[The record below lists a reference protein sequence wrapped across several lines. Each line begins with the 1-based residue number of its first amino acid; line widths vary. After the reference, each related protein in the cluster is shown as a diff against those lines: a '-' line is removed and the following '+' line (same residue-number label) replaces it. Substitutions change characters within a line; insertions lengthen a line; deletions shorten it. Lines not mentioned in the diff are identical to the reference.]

1 MYICQSYLSTE
12 VSGRHTQS
20 TQPDLQ
26 TQVSPRRM
34 QSLTSRA
41 SSVSSLT
48 PASRS
53 PRLAPGLSPTSVV
66 RILTWPLMNSDSHP
80 SVFSV
85 EDSSLDQ
92 PVVTLFKLFYVNFNV
107 YLTNHMTPPMSSPP
121 IMFSDRIEFVSTST
135 AQVRSII
142 LITTGA
148 LLKALCLYHKT
159 T

>member
-20 TQPDLQ
+20 TQPDLH

-41 SSVSSLT
+41 SPVSAGLT

-66 RILTWPLMNSDSHP
+66 RILTWPLMNSSSHP

-92 PVVTLFKLFYVNFNV
+92 PVVTLKPFYVNLNV
-107 YLTNHMTPPMSSPP
+107 YLTNHMTPPMPSPP
-121 IMFSDRIEFVSTST
+121 IMFSD
-135 AQVRSII
+135 
-142 LITTGA
+142 
-148 LLKALCLYHKT
+148 KT
-159 T
+159 